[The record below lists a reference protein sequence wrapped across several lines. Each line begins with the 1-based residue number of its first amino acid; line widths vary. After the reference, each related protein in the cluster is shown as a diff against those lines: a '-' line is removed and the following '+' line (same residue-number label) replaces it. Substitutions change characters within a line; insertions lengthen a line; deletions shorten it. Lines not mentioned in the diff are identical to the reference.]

1 MGQLTRTNKSVNITI
16 IMSECDK
23 PSTELLNEITDAKT
37 DNLKHVQTRESV
49 GSSHDMALVGVAKF
63 DKTKLSIA
71 KPKRSMSFHLPKISR
86 RRRKKQKLKNTEGKF
101 RVFLPFSIK
110 YFRQHSRLIYL

>member
-1 MGQLTRTNKSVNITI
+1 MGVPHSVQLTRTNKSVIITI

-63 DKTKLSIA
+63 DKTKLKHSETQEKHVLPSAEDIKKEKEEA
-71 KPKRSMSFHLPKISR
+71 KA
-86 RRRKKQKLKNTEGKF
+86 
-101 RVFLPFSIK
+101 
-110 YFRQHSRLIYL
+110 